1 MRKELLK
8 LFIESND
15 DRFIEVVK
23 ILDAD
28 KIHWYEVKFM
38 DSQLNIT
45 VTITV
50 DDPTLQ
56 YLGLQVNK
64 EIDNETDKI
73 VKQYDVVNVP
83 DNGDTHP
90 SEDYI

>member
-15 DRFIEVVK
+15 DQLIDVIK

-56 YLGLQVNK
+56 YLGLKVNK
-64 EIDNETDKI
+64 EIDNETGTTI
-73 VKQYDVVNVP
+73 KQYDVDNVP
-83 DNGDTHP
+83 DSGDTHP
-90 SEDYI
+90 SEEYN